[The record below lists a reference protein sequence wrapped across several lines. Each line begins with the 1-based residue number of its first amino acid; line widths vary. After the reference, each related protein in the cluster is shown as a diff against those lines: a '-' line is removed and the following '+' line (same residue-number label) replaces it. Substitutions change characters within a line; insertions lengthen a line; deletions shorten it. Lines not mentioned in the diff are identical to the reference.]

1 MQRSGGTVRVSA
13 ELIDTSDGSAQW
25 SERYD
30 RQYKDLFTL
39 QDDITHAVVSA
50 LRLRLLPSAH
60 AVAQDERPASGNLD
74 AYNALLQGRFYISRN
89 TEADAR
95 MAIEHYTRATSLDPR
110 YALGWS
116 GLSRAWT
123 LLGFNFLDSAPMHAA
138 FVKAREAADHAL
150 ALAPELAAGHLAR
163 GELSYRAEFDWHG
176 AEAEFRHAIALAP
189 NDSEAKVLLGSQL
202 ATLGELRAAIEL
214 TQQALTTDPLDVN
227 SYIWL
232 SQYFSALNRLDESE
246 RAIRRA
252 IELQPAAAIQH
263 WRLAVIEIL
272 RGDAKAAL
280 AAAQQEV
287 PGVWQ
292 DIALA
297 QARQVGSDR
306 SAADAALRTLIE
318 KHGTGFAYHVA
329 EVYALRNDPTKTF
342 EWLDRAFKV
351 RDPGITLLLFDSFI
365 LRFKNDPRFAAFCRK
380 VGLPVPEEKRD
391 SS

>member
-1 MQRSGGTVRVSA
+1 
-13 ELIDTSDGSAQW
+13 
-25 SERYD
+25 
-30 RQYKDLFTL
+30 
-39 QDDITHAVVSA
+39 
-50 LRLRLLPSAH
+50 
-60 AVAQDERPASGNLD
+60 
-74 AYNALLQGRFYISRN
+74 
-89 TEADAR
+89 
-95 MAIEHYTRATSLDPR
+95 
-110 YALGWS
+110 
-116 GLSRAWT
+116 
-123 LLGFNFLDSAPMHAA
+123 MHAA